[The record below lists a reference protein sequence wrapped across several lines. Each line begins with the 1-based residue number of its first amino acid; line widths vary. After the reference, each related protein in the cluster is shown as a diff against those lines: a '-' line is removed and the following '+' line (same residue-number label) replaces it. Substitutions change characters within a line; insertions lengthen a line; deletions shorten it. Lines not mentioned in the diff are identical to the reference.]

1 MPIPT
6 RLVDFLDR
14 NDIHYDV
21 MRHAAAYTAQELAA
35 AEHVKGR
42 YHAKVVVLKS
52 GAECLLAVVPA
63 DHRVNLDRLSRL
75 VGRPVELVEEAEFD
89 RIFPDCAR
97 GTMPPFGA
105 LYNLQTY
112 VDRALTFDPFIVFEA
127 GTHTEAI
134 RMEYA
139 DFARL
144 AKPRVADFAEK
155 LH

>member
-14 NDIHYDV
+14 NDIPYEV
-21 MRHAAAYTAQELAA
+21 VRHAAAYTAQELAA
-35 AEHVKGR
+35 VEHVKGR
-42 YHAKVVVLKS
+42 YHAKVVVVK
-52 GAECLLAVVPA
+52 ADKDCLLAVVPA

-75 VGRPVELVEEAEFD
+75 AGRQVELVEEAEFD
-89 RIFPDCAR
+89 RLFPDCAR
-97 GTMPPFGA
+97 GTMPPFGT

-112 VDRALTFDPFIVFEA
+112 VDRALTFDPYIVFEA

-134 RMEYA
+134 KMDYA

-144 AKPRVADFAEK
+144 VRPRVAEFAEK

>member
-14 NDIHYDV
+14 NDIPYEV
-21 MRHAAAYTAQELAA
+21 VRHAAAYTAQELAA
-35 AEHVKGR
+35 VEHVKGR
-42 YHAKVVVLKS
+42 YHAKVVVVK
-52 GAECLLAVVPA
+52 ADKDYLLAVVPA

-75 VGRPVELVEEAEFD
+75 AGRQVELVEEAEFD
-89 RIFPDCAR
+89 RLFPDCAR
-97 GTMPPFGA
+97 GTMPPFGT

-134 RMEYA
+134 KMDYS

-144 AKPRVADFAEK
+144 AKPRVAEFAEK